1 MTTAI
6 DTNVILD
13 LLIPGEPFRDSSKAL
28 LERQASEGALVICE
42 VVYAELAAGFL
53 ESTDLEAF
61 LLDTGIYLVATG
73 KNALAVAGKR
83 WAEYTRKRTS
93 DRLTCAS
100 CGKVVEVSCPSCGVR
115 IAKRTH
121 VIADFLVAA
130 HALSNAD
137 CLLTRDRGIYGRW
150 FKGLRLVASKSSMR
164 PGR

>member
-6 DTNVILD
+6 DTNIILD
-13 LLIPGEPFRDSSKAL
+13 LLIPGEPFHDSSKAL
-28 LERQASEGALVICE
+28 MERQASEGGLVICE

-53 ESTDLEAF
+53 ERADLEAF
-61 LLDTGIYLVATG
+61 LLDTGICLVETG

-83 WAEYTRKRTS
+83 WRGYTRKRTR

-100 CGKVVEVSCPSCGVR
+100 CGKVVEVSCPSCGARLV
-115 IAKRTH
+115 KRTH

-137 CLLTRDRGIYGRW
+137 CLLTRDLGIYGRW
-150 FKGLRLVASKSSMR
+150 FKDLRLVASISLMR
-164 PGR
+164 P